1 MNPFDAQYFQT
12 QRAIPAEK
20 VAVVFKRLGQALP
33 SGQAVLDIGCG
44 KGLSPLFFAELGNR
58 VTACDISS
66 DAIAFQK
73 SQTRLTAAVQA
84 DINTAWPFASES
96 FDLIFCAEVIEHLP
110 IQTPFFTEA
119 FRVLK
124 KGGRLI
130 LKTPNGWDL
139 KRLLDPLRG
148 HKWYADLDP
157 THIHY
162 YSPASLK
169 RTLKAARFSY
179 ITTKSGTA
187 PFFHIVNL
195 AIPSPP
201 FLGQGLIGVGVK
213 KCDVP

>member
-33 SGQAVLDIGCG
+33 SGQTVLDIGCG

-66 DAIAFQK
+66 EAVAFQK
-73 SQTRLTAAVQA
+73 LQPRLVDATEA
-84 DINTAWPFASES
+84 DINTVWPFANES
-96 FDLIFCAEVIEHLP
+96 FNLIFCAEVIEHLP
-110 IQTPFFTEA
+110 IQTPFFNEA

-169 RTLKAARFSY
+169 QALKVAHFSY

-187 PFFHIVNL
+187 PLFHIGKFD
-195 AIPSPP
+195 IPAPP
-201 FLGQGLIGVGVK
+201 GLGQGLIGVGIK
-213 KCDVP
+213 K